1 MSTNIKV
8 SKAQMFKINQSGV
21 FLSSSLGNLGKKSL
35 RNIAI
40 TLTRDNLPGLVSN
53 LTSNAINKFEWKI
66 RGKGVVGAGKAFN
79 LIIWT
84 EDVNHIMK
92 IIRSF
97 EDSGVLVDGVI
108 ATVNREIKEQE
119 DGFIEAFLAPSAAS
133 IVQPLICWL
142 VKGRGVRRVGKGYLN
157 KNFYFHSIIY
167 GQKGPPPKNLS
178 HIF

>member
-1 MSTNIKV
+1 M
-8 SKAQMFKINQSGV
+8 
-21 FLSSSLGNLGKKSL
+21 
-35 RNIAI
+35 
-40 TLTRDNLPGLVSN
+40 
-53 LTSNAINKFEWKI
+53 
-66 RGKGVVGAGKAFN
+66 GAGKAFN

-133 IVQPLICWL
+133 IVQPLIC
-142 VKGRGVRRVGKGYLN
+142 
-157 KNFYFHSIIY
+157 
-167 GQKGPPPKNLS
+167 
-178 HIF
+178 